1 MNAAMRGLPRAQPT
15 VVRMLA
21 AAAQALLAHCR
32 ERLAPYKLPAQWQF
46 AQQLPKTPANK
57 TDKNALRRSIT

>member
-1 MNAAMRGLPRAQPT
+1 MNAASATLPLVQPT
-15 VVRMLA
+15 VVQMLA

-32 ERLAPYKLPAQWQF
+32 ERLAPYKLPAQGQF

-57 TDKNALRRSIT
+57 TALRRST